1 MSDEHQSGS
10 SSPADFGVSTKPIHI
25 VEGSLKFHGRAPEI
39 IGLVLK
45 NLLLNILTIGFYRF
59 WARTKVRRY
68 IWQKMYVL
76 GSPLEY
82 TGTGKELFLGFLL
95 IVFVIFLPYAVI
107 SGVLRATGFFDNVQT
122 EFWFTIGTYIAIYY
136 LIGVAAYRAQRYRLT
151 RTRWRSIRAGLTG
164 SSWKYGLWS
173 FLYNLLK
180 LVFGLITPWQNM
192 HLWRIEM
199 QNTHIGDKFFVF
211 DKNKKSRDVLKSMY
225 KAWLVPGLTTLLLF
239 YGPFIYLAFELGS
252 QLDFNAINDE
262 DFNSKVGLYFQ
273 EYGTVLTA
281 WPFYLTAALV
291 VIILTDAWYQLKQTR
306 LLLSLTTFENIELSF
321 DAKLISAIKLIA
333 GNLMIGV
340 LTLGLVIPFTQIRN
354 ARFMARHIHIDG
366 QLNLA
371 TIAQS
376 LSDDLTSGEGL
387 AEAFDMGL
395 V

>member
-1 MSDEHQSGS
+1 
-10 SSPADFGVSTKPIHI
+10 
-25 VEGSLKFHGRAPEI
+25 
-39 IGLVLK
+39 
-45 NLLLNILTIGFYRF
+45 
-59 WARTKVRRY
+59 
-68 IWQKMYVL
+68 
-76 GSPLEY
+76 
-82 TGTGKELFLGFLL
+82 
-95 IVFVIFLPYAVI
+95 
-107 SGVLRATGFFDNVQT
+107 
-122 EFWFTIGTYIAIYY
+122 
-136 LIGVAAYRAQRYRLT
+136 
-151 RTRWRSIRAGLTG
+151 
-164 SSWKYGLWS
+164 
-173 FLYNLLK
+173 
-180 LVFGLITPWQNM
+180 
-192 HLWRIEM
+192 M

-340 LTLGLVIPFTQIRN
+340 LTLGLGIPFTQIRN